1 MKRKATGRAAE
12 GGSETP
18 VMAFRFPAD
27 LVARLK
33 DHQARLEAQVPP
45 GFTVTLAD
53 AVRSLLTEALD
64 AAERRRK

>member
-1 MKRKATGRAAE
+1 
-12 GGSETP
+12 
-18 VMAFRFPAD
+18 MAFRFPAD